1 MELFNVLIS
10 ERYAR
15 ILVSRFLVDF
25 SLTVDD
31 LIYEDLVK
39 AVLTNNGDL
48 KNEEYFNIIS
58 RGGLEWE
65 GDHIKALKEV

>member
-31 LIYEDLVK
+31 LVFEDLVE

-48 KNEEYFNIIS
+48 KNEEYFKIIS

-65 GDHIKALKEV
+65 GDHIGALKEV